1 MSTTDREFDIV
12 LFGATGFA
20 GRLTAQ
26 HLATEAPAH
35 VRIALAGRS
44 RERLAAVA
52 EELGD
57 AAAGWP
63 LIVVDATDDD
73 AVTDL
78 AGRTRVVVTTVGPY
92 VLYGRGLAA
101 ACAAAGTH
109 YCDLTGEVLFVHQSI
124 ADNHE
129 AAKTTG
135 ARIVHACG
143 VDSIPSDLG
152 VLLTA
157 RAAQADGAQLGN
169 TRLAV
174 KSFKGGASGGTVATM
189 VAQAD
194 QMRSDARARSIVADR
209 WALAEGGRPPRSTS
223 PRTPGGSGLPGLV
236 DRVVKASPVK
246 RDSDNGH
253 FTGPFVMAGFNT
265 RIVARSASLL
275 DYGPGFRYVE
285 YTDYGSGPRGAVMA
299 GGVTTALGLGLV
311 GMAFSPTRSVLG
323 RVLPAP
329 GEGPSEETM
338 ASGRFRMVVTAEATN
353 GSRYR
358 STVAAPYDPGYG
370 GTAIMLGQAA
380 LALVEDVDELP
391 DAAGVLTPASAI
403 GEPLVERLRAH
414 RFTLETKRLD
424 D

>member
-63 LIVVDATDDD
+63 LIVLDATDDD
-73 AVTDL
+73 AVADL

-92 VLYGRGLAA
+92 MLYGRGLAA

-124 ADNHE
+124 AENHE
-129 AAKTTG
+129 VAKRTG

-157 RAAQADGAQLGN
+157 RAAQADGAQLGS

-174 KSFKGGASGGTVATM
+174 KSFKGGASGGTVATL

-223 PRTPGGSGLPGLV
+223 PRTPGGSG
-236 DRVVKASPVK
+236 A
-246 RDSDNGH
+246 
-253 FTGPFVMAGFNT
+253 A
-265 RIVARSASLL
+265 
-275 DYGPGFRYVE
+275 GPG
-285 YTDYGSGPRGAVMA
+285 GPGGQGIA
-299 GGVTTALGLGLV
+299 GEARRRQRALHRPL
-311 GMAFSPTRSVLG
+311 RHG
-323 RVLPAP
+323 R
-329 GEGPSEETM
+329 
-338 ASGRFRMVVTAEATN
+338 AS
-353 GSRYR
+353 
-358 STVAAPYDPGYG
+358 
-370 GTAIMLGQAA
+370 
-380 LALVEDVDELP
+380 
-391 DAAGVLTPASAI
+391 TPASSRGRPRSWTTARASATSSTPTTAV
-403 GEPLVERLRAH
+403 GHEER
-414 RFTLETKRLD
+414 
-424 D
+424 